1 MNNHKKILLALFPY
15 WEILIPPMGISC
27 LKSDLQQEGYEVK
40 TVDANVEKQFKT
52 IHDDYFRHFS
62 TFVPAEKQGNFYNL
76 GKDVLRNHLMAHLHR
91 HRTSEHNY
99 LELIKMIIY
108 KTFYCEANSRQVRRL
123 DQSAAEFF
131 RCLEAY
137 ILELLEAEKPSVL
150 GISIFR
156 GTIPASIF
164 AAKIAKKK
172 YPHLLTVGGGG
183 SFADQLALGSSNLDF
198 FLQETRDYIDKIII
212 GEGELLFRRL
222 LRGELPESQQVYTL
236 RDIKGLTLDISNAP
250 APDFSDFE
258 IKNYPNLGVYA
269 SRSCP
274 FQCSFCSET
283 LQWGNF
289 RKKRMS
295 RVVDEMVEL
304 SSTYQRQLF
313 LMCDSLLNPVIDELS
328 EELVRRDVSL
338 YWDGYFRV
346 DRETGKLEKTQL
358 WRRAGFYRARL
369 GVESGSQKILDL
381 MDKRITVD
389 QIRTAVSS
397 LAHTGI
403 KTTTY
408 WLIGYP
414 GETDRDFQDTLDLIS
429 ELKDDIYEAWAN
441 VFWYYS
447 YGQIQSD
454 ELREKSRLLY
464 PEWAR
469 DLLILETRIIRDI
482 PSREEMQERMFRFLS
497 HCREIEVPN
506 LYTLRDFN
514 AADERWKKLH
524 KNATPQLVALM
535 DRRAVIDEHKRVIPL
550 NFAQNTLSDSADID
564 FSFQ

>member
-1 MNNHKKILLALFPY
+1 MFPY

-27 LKSDLQQEGYEVK
+27 LKSYLQQEGYEVK

-52 IHDDYFRHFS
+52 IHDDYFKYFS
-62 TFVPAEKQGNFYNL
+62 TFVPAEKRSNFYNL
-76 GKDVLRNHLMAHLHR
+76 GKDVLRHHLMAHLHR
-91 HRTSEHNY
+91 DRTTEHNY

-108 KTFYCEANSRQVRRL
+108 KTFYCEATSQQVRRL

-137 ILELLEAEKPSVL
+137 VLELLEAEKPSVL

-172 YPHLLTVGGGG
+172 YPHLLIVGGGG
-183 SFADQLALGSSNLDF
+183 SFADQLSLGSSNLDF
-198 FLQETRDYIDKIII
+198 FLRETRDYIDKIII
-212 GEGELLFRRL
+212 GEGELLFRGL
-222 LRGELPESQQVYTL
+222 LRGELPESQQVYSL
-236 RDIKGLTLDISNAP
+236 RDIKGQTLDISNTP
-250 APDFSDFE
+250 APNFSDFE
-258 IKNYPNLGVYA
+258 IKNYPHLGVYA

-274 FQCSFCSET
+274 FQCTFCSET

-289 RKKRMS
+289 RKKPMS

-389 QIRTAVSS
+389 QIRAAVSS
-397 LAHTGI
+397 LAHAGI

-429 ELKDDIYEAWAN
+429 ALKDDIYEAWAN
-441 VFWYYS
+441 VFWYYP

-482 PSREEMQERMFRFLS
+482 PPREEMQERMFRFLG
-497 HCREIEVPN
+497 HCQEVGVPN
-506 LYTLRDFN
+506 IYTLRDFN
-514 AADERWKKLH
+514 AADERWKRLH
-524 KNATPQLVALM
+524 KNAAPPLVAFI
-535 DRRAVIDEHKRVIPL
+535 DRRDVIDEHKRVIPL